1 MTDVLRT
8 TFVSLRSLLR
18 GFGPSSRRGSARGH
32 DRVSVAHVRGI
43 RRARSSACLRAI
55 RGHIIMDSLR
65 GRRFKHHALP
75 GLSTLHP
82 TQRDGRGMHHS
93 VPRRRGLS
101 VDHSISITGFRTIF
115 HRHELVVFR
124 GTCCSDY
131 SLVTT
136 GARRYGRGDDLI
148 CELAAVAEDQR
159 VLPGNAVPISMSVYD
174 AEWEGAR
181 GFECGAAPV

>member
-1 MTDVLRT
+1 MGRFRQDCSPLRRAFSPASSLPGRQSWSGASRPVSGSASMTDVLRT

-82 TQRDGRGMHHS
+82 TQLDGRGMHHS

-101 VDHSISITGFRTIF
+101 VYHSIRLLASALYFIGMSWWSSVEHVVAIT
-115 HRHELVVFR
+115 H
-124 GTCCSDY
+124 S
-131 SLVTT
+131 
-136 GARRYGRGDDLI
+136 
-148 CELAAVAEDQR
+148 
-159 VLPGNAVPISMSVYD
+159 
-174 AEWEGAR
+174 
-181 GFECGAAPV
+181 